1 MATLLIIITSASSL
15 RVSYIKGLSITDFII
30 MFMVKFL
37 EIPWKLPIFLYK
49 TSRSGDIWIL
59 WNLKHTQTSTTQ
71 MGWGEIH
78 LLQWPLFISNRD
90 LLSFY
95 LATPPL
101 SLPLYGLLRKFISI
115 TLTLWASLPLISLV
129 FCVDFSHF
137 ISYTLFLKNYSL
149 FIWNSNLIAGPV
161 FLMFIYLAALGV
173 NCGTWAPECLGSV
186 VTARRLGC
194 STSCGIFPD
203 QGSSL
208 CLLHCKADS

>member
-1 MATLLIIITSASSL
+1 
-15 RVSYIKGLSITDFII
+15 
-30 MFMVKFL
+30 MFMGKFL
-37 EIPWKLPIFLYK
+37 EIPWKLPTFLYN
-49 TSRSGDIWIL
+49 TSQSGDIWVL
-59 WNLKHTQTSTTQ
+59 WSLKHTQISTTQ
-71 MGWGEIH
+71 MGWGETH
-78 LLQWPLFISNRD
+78 LLRWPLFVSNGD

-95 LATPPL
+95 LATPPP

-115 TLTLWASLPLISLV
+115 TVILWASLPLISRV

-137 ISYTLFLKNYSL
+137 ISYTLFFLKNYSL

-161 FLMFIYLAALGV
+161 LLMFIYLAALGV

-194 STSCGIFPD
+194 SMSGGIFPD

-208 CLLHCKADS
+208 CLLCCKADF